1 MGFHKYFHVFFS
13 SSFVIFSVIFI
24 IWDFAEGVKEPHQ
37 LELYSKRVEKING
50 LVIVRNLCSLLD
62 NDWRRL
68 VFRQKNDDYYFFA
81 FSDVYVAAALMEY
94 FCTKD
99 KKIASNI
106 FELGFKK
113 YKEQVGFVSH
123 YLDFLIHLNG
133 ILLFIIRINRIP
145 NFNNFPNNISN

>member
-1 MGFHKYFHVFFS
+1 M
-13 SSFVIFSVIFI
+13 
-24 IWDFAEGVKEPHQ
+24 E
-37 LELYSKRVEKING
+37 ELKIDSC
-50 LVIVRNLCSLLD
+50 VHFTICSLLD
-62 NDWRRL
+62 NDRIGISK
-68 VFRQKNDDYYFFA
+68 KNIFFHI
-81 FSDVYVAAALMEY
+81 SDVYVAAALMEY

-133 ILLFIIRINRIP
+133 TF
-145 NFNNFPNNISN
+145 FK

>member
-1 MGFHKYFHVFFS
+1 M
-13 SSFVIFSVIFI
+13 
-24 IWDFAEGVKEPHQ
+24 KEPHQ

-62 NDWRRL
+62 NDWRL

-133 ILLFIIRINRIP
+133 ILLFIIRGHAQTT
-145 NFNNFPNNISN
+145 

>member
-1 MGFHKYFHVFFS
+1 MM
-13 SSFVIFSVIFI
+13 I
-24 IWDFAEGVKEPHQ
+24 I
-37 LELYSKRVEKING
+37 I
-50 LVIVRNLCSLLD
+50 
-62 NDWRRL
+62 
-68 VFRQKNDDYYFFA
+68 FFA

-133 ILLFIIRINRIP
+133 IVLLFIIKINRIP
-145 NFNNFPNNISN
+145 NVNDFPNNISN